1 MIRLDGGL
9 GVTAAVDANVL
20 DVIFACDGRRTLSEN
35 VGRFAERREMP
46 ADSLAHL
53 VTAAVRELLRHGL
66 FDC

>member
-1 MIRLDGGL
+1 
-9 GVTAAVDANVL
+9 
-20 DVIFACDGRRTLSEN
+20 